1 MALRTKRGLR
11 TCFEIIADQVGVF
24 DNSYLVGGFEAPATK
39 RPTAALGS
47 NEIRTIKPSIF
58 TDGVE
63 SRERAL

>member
-1 MALRTKRGLR
+1 MACERVSKLSPTKWESSITATLS
-11 TCFEIIADQVGVF
+11 V
-24 DNSYLVGGFEAPATK
+24 GFEAPATK

-63 SRERAL
+63 ARERAL